1 MKGVRMEPLSEAH
14 LPQIMEI
21 EGKSHSAPWS
31 EPSFRKEL
39 DHPHS
44 EFVVAVKDNH
54 VIGYAG
60 EWILADEAH
69 VTTVAVDPD
78 YRRQGLGQKL
88 MEELLARAKDRGAVC
103 STLEVR
109 VSNASAIALYEK
121 LGYVRAAT
129 RKNYYPD
136 NKEDAVVMW
145 LYDMNAGS

>member
-1 MKGVRMEPLSEAH
+1 MKGVRMEPLAESH
-14 LPQIMEI
+14 LSQIMEI
-21 EGKSHSAPWS
+21 EAKSHSAPWS

-39 DHPHS
+39 DHPYS
-44 EFVVAVKDNH
+44 EFVVAVKDGK
-54 VIGYAG
+54 VVGYAG

-78 YRRQGLGQKL
+78 CRRQGLGRQL
-88 MEELLARAKDRGAVC
+88 MEELLDRAKLRGAAC

-109 VSNASAIALYEK
+109 VSNTAAMALYEQ

-136 NKEDAVVMW
+136 NKEDAAVMW
-145 LYDMNAGS
+145 LYSLDGK

>member
-21 EGKSHSAPWS
+21 EAKSHSAPWS

-44 EFVVAVKDNH
+44 EFVVALKDGS
-54 VIGYAG
+54 VVGYAG

-69 VTTVAVDPD
+69 ITTVAVSPD
-78 YRRQGLGQKL
+78 HRRQGLGRQL
-88 MEELLARAKDRGAVC
+88 MEELSHRAKARGAVC

-109 VSNASAIALYEK
+109 VSNASAIELYEK

-145 LYDMNAGS
+145 LYDLGGA